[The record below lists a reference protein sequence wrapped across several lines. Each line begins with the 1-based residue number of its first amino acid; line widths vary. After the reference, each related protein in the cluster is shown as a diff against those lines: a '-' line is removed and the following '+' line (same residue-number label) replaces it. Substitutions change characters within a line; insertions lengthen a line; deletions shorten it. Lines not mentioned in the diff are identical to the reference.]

1 MPAVRSGVFSAD
13 ELAGVIGV
21 YDSREQLR
29 TNLDSGAVEMAH
41 QP

>member
-1 MPAVRSGVFSAD
+1 
-13 ELAGVIGV
+13 VIGV

-29 TNLDSGAVEMAH
+29 TNLDSGAVEMGH